1 MQAGIGGNTLAEA
14 ADRLSEHELQV
25 WSLYIKKRGGLHV
38 GMRMEWEGAKL
49 RALIYNMM
57 SGRNAATKGVEDFM
71 THIDEI
77 DEPEAVEI
85 PDFKTAMRTLGFTV
99 KG

>member
-1 MQAGIGGNTLAEA
+1 MAEA
-14 ADRLSEHELQV
+14 ADRLSQDELQV
-25 WSLYIKKRGGLHV
+25 WSLYIQKRGGLHH
-38 GMRMEWEGAKL
+38 GMRIEWEGAKL

-57 SGRNAATKGVEDFM
+57 SGKGSAAKGVEDFM

-77 DEPEAVEI
+77 EPEAVEV
-85 PDFKTAMRTLGFTV
+85 PDFKTAMRTLGFQV